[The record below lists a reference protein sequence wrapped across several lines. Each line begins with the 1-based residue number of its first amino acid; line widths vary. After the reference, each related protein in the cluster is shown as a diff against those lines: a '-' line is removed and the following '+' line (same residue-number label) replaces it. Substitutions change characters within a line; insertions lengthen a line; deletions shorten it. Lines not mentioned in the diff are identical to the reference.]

1 MQNFDP
7 YNLVIKFAE
16 HGSCMK
22 TNIIFYEFLEYIEE
36 HDGLRKRLKTTL
48 ETDGLE
54 ILCVVPSIQAM
65 NTDVDDVI
73 FVKEERSDFI
83 TELLQQEQVHERSL
97 EGM

>member
-1 MQNFDP
+1 VQNFDP

-48 ETDGLE
+48 ETDGL
-54 ILCVVPSIQAM
+54 
-65 NTDVDDVI
+65 
-73 FVKEERSDFI
+73 
-83 TELLQQEQVHERSL
+83 
-97 EGM
+97 